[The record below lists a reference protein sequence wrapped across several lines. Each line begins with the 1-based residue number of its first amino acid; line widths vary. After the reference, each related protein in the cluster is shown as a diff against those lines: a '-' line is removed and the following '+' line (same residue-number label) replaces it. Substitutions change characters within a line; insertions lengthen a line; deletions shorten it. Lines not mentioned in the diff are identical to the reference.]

1 MQLMGLD
8 LAAADVLER
17 RTSQETEYY
26 SVSGCPFANGTPVKG
41 IKRWKNAS
49 LCNNGIIRQRGHIV
63 VRTSNE
69 S

>member
-41 IKRWKNAS
+41 IKRWNNVS
-49 LCNNGIIRQRGHIV
+49 LCNNGII
-63 VRTSNE
+63 
-69 S
+69 